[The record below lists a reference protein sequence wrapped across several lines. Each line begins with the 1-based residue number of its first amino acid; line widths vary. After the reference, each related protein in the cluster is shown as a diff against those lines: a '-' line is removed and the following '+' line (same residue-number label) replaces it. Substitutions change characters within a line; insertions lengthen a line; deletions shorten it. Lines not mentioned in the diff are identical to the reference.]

1 VSITPLQVDLTD
13 HAGLPAWRARLEG
26 PR

>member
-1 VSITPLQVDLTD
+1 VSITPLQVDMTH
-13 HAGLPAWRARLEG
+13 HAGLPAWQQWLT